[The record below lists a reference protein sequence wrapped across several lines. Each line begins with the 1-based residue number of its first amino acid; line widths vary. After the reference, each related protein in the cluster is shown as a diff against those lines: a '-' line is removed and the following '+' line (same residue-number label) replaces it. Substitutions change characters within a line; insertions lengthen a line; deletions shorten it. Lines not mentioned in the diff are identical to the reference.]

1 MFRLRNIGQSLYI
14 CFGQEF
20 QYTGKKIKYYMEN
33 KIIDRFVKV
42 RYIHYL
48 GYTVSTTH
56 NYCIM
61 VRFDFLYPFMYV
73 NGYDS
78 YCIAIYDTM
87 DILMEEVYNIL
98 FKVYR
103 YCGVSREELLL
114 WVMSKIDFDKAWDKN
129 MYHSLR
135 GNFICEKN

>member
-1 MFRLRNIGQSLYI
+1 
-14 CFGQEF
+14 
-20 QYTGKKIKYYMEN
+20 
-33 KIIDRFVKV
+33 
-42 RYIHYL
+42 
-48 GYTVSTTH
+48 
-56 NYCIM
+56 
-61 VRFDFLYPFMYV
+61 
-73 NGYDS
+73 
-78 YCIAIYDTM
+78 M

-135 GNFICEKN
+135 ANFICEKN